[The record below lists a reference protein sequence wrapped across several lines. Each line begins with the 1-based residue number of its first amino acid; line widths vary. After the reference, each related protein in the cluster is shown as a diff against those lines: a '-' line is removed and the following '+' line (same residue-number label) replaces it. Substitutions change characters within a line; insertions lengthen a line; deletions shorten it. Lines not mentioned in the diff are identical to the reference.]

1 MKRAD
6 GGVVAGSALGAAG
19 AAIAALFG
27 TLCCAGSAVVA
38 LLGAGGALAAARIE
52 PYRPYL
58 LGAAV
63 AMLAFGFW
71 RAYRPAR
78 GGAACA
84 VRTGRW
90 VRIMLWCSA
99 ALVVGSALAPRL
111 LASRKIEGS
120 RSPYVALGANAEAVR
135 AAFNADGGRV
145 RLVVLVSPS

>member
-6 GGVVAGSALGAAG
+6 GGMAAGSALGAAG
-19 AAIAALFG
+19 AALAALFG

-38 LLGAGGALAAARIE
+38 LLGAGGALAAARLE

-58 LGAAV
+58 LGIAI

-78 GGAACA
+78 SGAACS

-99 ALVVGSALAPRL
+99 VLVIASALVPRL
-111 LASRKIEGS
+111 WS
-120 RSPYVALGANAEAVR
+120 
-135 AAFNADGGRV
+135 
-145 RLVVLVSPS
+145 